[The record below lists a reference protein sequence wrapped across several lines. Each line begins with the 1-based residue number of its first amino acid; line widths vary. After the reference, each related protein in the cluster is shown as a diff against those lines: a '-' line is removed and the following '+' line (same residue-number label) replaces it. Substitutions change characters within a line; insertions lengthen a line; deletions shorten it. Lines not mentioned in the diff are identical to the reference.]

1 MNQNVPLKCHEFI
14 IKDAWSDHANY
25 LINDS
30 AVNDFRTVAVK
41 ERIELVYNYSMRLNK
56 KTVLKALLA

>member
-1 MNQNVPLKCHEFI
+1 M

-41 ERIELVYNYSMRLNK
+41 ERIALVYNYYSMRLNK

>member
-1 MNQNVPLKCHEFI
+1 MNQNVGLKYHEFT
-14 IKDAWSDHANY
+14 IKDAWSDQANY